1 MDYYNILGVNRG
13 ADNNELKHAY
23 KKASMKH
30 HPDRGGD
37 AEKFKEVNE
46 AYSTLKDPQK
56 RQQYDNP
63 QAQAQFN
70 TQNMNGN
77 FGDIFAQFGFRQQQQ
92 QQRNPDVTIAVD
104 ITLEECVTGKQVLAT
119 FRLRNGREETVDINI
134 PPGAINGNQVRYQGL
149 GEEIIPGPRGNLIV
163 QIQVQR
169 HSMFDRDGHN
179 LIMRH
184 RISVIDLLLGCQDN
198 IPTIEGTKIRLT
210 IPAGTKPGV
219 MFNVTGHG
227 LPEVNTNRRGN
238 MFVTL
243 DAYTPLLNDPVDLIK
258 LKEIKDNLLK

>member
-163 QIQVQR
+163 QIQV
-169 HSMFDRDGHN
+169 G
-179 LIMRH
+179 
-184 RISVIDLLLGCQDN
+184 
-198 IPTIEGTKIRLT
+198 
-210 IPAGTKPGV
+210 
-219 MFNVTGHG
+219 
-227 LPEVNTNRRGN
+227 
-238 MFVTL
+238 
-243 DAYTPLLNDPVDLIK
+243 
-258 LKEIKDNLLK
+258 